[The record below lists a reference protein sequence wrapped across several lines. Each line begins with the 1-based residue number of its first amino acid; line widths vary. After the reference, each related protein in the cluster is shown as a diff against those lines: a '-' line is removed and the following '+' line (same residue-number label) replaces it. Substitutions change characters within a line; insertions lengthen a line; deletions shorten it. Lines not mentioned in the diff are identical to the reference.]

1 MIRDY
6 MSAEYQNKASYPDIA
21 AHLQKSV
28 DHLNEH
34 FGRIDP
40 DMSELVRLR
49 QGDVD
54 LPLDGG
60 SDTLRAATTWQVEE
74 DGRLSLVHGD
84 SFIQWVEWPA
94 PGEEGRVSSR
104 SIQPFG
110 QATTRP
116 DSPHY
121 TDQMQL
127 YVDHKLKPVRFWRED
142 VEANAA
148 KRYVVEAN

>member
-1 MIRDY
+1 MPKV
-6 MSAEYQNKASYPDIA
+6 AE
-21 AHLQKSV
+21 HLQKAV
-28 DHLNEH
+28 DHLKTH

-40 DMSELVRLR
+40 PMSDLLRLR

-60 SDTLRAATTWQVEE
+60 SDTLRASTTWEVDE

-84 SFIQWVEWPA
+84 SFIQWVEWPRDA
-94 PGEEGRVSSR
+94 GRVFSR

-110 QATTRP
+110 AATTRP

-121 TDQMQL
+121 TDQMGL
-127 YVDHKLKPVRFWRED
+127 FVEHRLKPVRFWEED
-142 VEANAA
+142 VRAAARSSRKVTNA
-148 KRYVVEAN
+148 R